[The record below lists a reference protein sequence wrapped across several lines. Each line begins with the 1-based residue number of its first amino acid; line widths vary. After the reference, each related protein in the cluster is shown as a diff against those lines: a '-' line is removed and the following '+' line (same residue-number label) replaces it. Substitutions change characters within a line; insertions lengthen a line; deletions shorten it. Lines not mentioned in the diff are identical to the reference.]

1 MPNTA
6 PDTTAKTTQ
15 VIALIAAFNSNHELL
30 LLKRPDDVH
39 CGGLWSLPGG
49 KVENNEM
56 PLQAAVRELKE
67 ETHLKG
73 TKWRHLGKSSH
84 SYIEKTLH
92 FLLFVCFCPDI
103 SNLVAESEAE
113 WVKLDQL
120 DSYPMPEANQA
131 FISMLLSEEIS
142 EYLASV

>member
-6 PDTTAKTTQ
+6 PDTATKTTQ

-73 TKWRHLGKSSH
+73 IKWRHLGKYSH
-84 SYIEKTLH
+84 SYSEKTLH

-103 SNLVAESEAE
+103 SNLVSESEAK
-113 WVKLDQL
+113 WVRRKQL
-120 DSYPMPEANQA
+120 DNYPMPTANQA
-131 FISMLLSEEIS
+131 FITMLLSDGVR
-142 EYLASV
+142 EYLDIL

>member
-6 PDTTAKTTQ
+6 PEATDKTTL
-15 VIALIAAFNSNHELL
+15 VIALVAAFNSNHELL

-56 PLQAAVRELKE
+56 PLQAAVRELNE

-73 TKWRHLGKSSH
+73 IKWRHLGKSSH
-84 SYIEKTLH
+84 NYIDKTLH

-103 SNLVAESEAE
+103 SNLAPESEHA
-113 WVKLDQL
+113 WDKLDKL
-120 DSYPMPEANQA
+120 DSYSMPKANQA
-131 FISMLLSEEIS
+131 FTPMLQCDELH
-142 EYLASV
+142 EYLESL

>member
-1 MPNTA
+1 MPNTV
-6 PDTTAKTTQ
+6 PENTQ
-15 VIALIAAFNSNHELL
+15 VIALVAAFNSNHELL
-30 LLKRPDDVH
+30 LLKRPDNVH
-39 CGGLWSLPGG
+39 CGGLWSFPGG

-73 TKWRHLGKSSH
+73 IKWRHLGKSSH

-103 SNLVAESEAE
+103 SNLVAESEPK
-113 WVKLDQL
+113 WVNLEVL
-120 DSYPMPEANQA
+120 NEISMPEANQA
-131 FISMLLSEEIS
+131 FINMLLSEEIS

>member
-6 PDTTAKTTQ
+6 PDQTQ
-15 VIALIAAFNSNHELL
+15 VIALVAAFNSNHELL
-30 LLKRPDDVH
+30 LLKRPDNVH

-56 PLQAAVRELKE
+56 PLQAAVRELSE

-73 TKWRHLGKSSH
+73 IKWRHLGKSSH
-84 SYIEKTLH
+84 SYTEKTLH

-103 SNLVAESEAE
+103 SNLLPESEHA
-113 WVKLDQL
+113 WVKLNQL
-120 DSYPMPEANQA
+120 ESYPMPEANQV
-131 FISMLLSEEIS
+131 FIRMLQCDEVR
-142 EYLASV
+142 EYLDNL